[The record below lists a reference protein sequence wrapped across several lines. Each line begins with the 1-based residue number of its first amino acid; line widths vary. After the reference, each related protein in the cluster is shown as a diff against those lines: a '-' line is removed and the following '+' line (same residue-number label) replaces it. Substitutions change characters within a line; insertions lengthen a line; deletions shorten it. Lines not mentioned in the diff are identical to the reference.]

1 VSGLGAILNIIAL
14 LGFVLFIAGAALAVV
29 ATSQG
34 RTARGGVLLA
44 IIGLVAGI
52 LFSIIGQ
59 GVIIVEPTQ
68 VAVVV
73 NSLSGQVEEPKTGG
87 LHIVAPIVQR
97 VAVYYPITQQEYT
110 MSATAAEG
118 ARGSDDAVIA
128 RTNDGQTISI
138 DITILYR
145 IPPATVGELYLN
157 WNENYADGFVRPT
170 TRSIAR
176 EIVSAFSAEEIYGD
190 ARSQLGNDI
199 QTALA
204 ARFAEENLE
213 LTDLLVRDITFS
225 PEFTD
230 AIEQKVVAEQ
240 NLERARTDAQRVEAE
255 AAGRARAQVAE
266 AQGDAESRTIRA
278 AAEAEALRLVSEQ
291 IAANPSLIQ
300 YMYVQNLS
308 DNVRLILVPSSSPF
322 LFDFNSLADPTSGF
336 VAPESVP
343 STTPPDPAA
352 TPAP

>member
-1 VSGLGAILNIIAL
+1 VSGLSAILNIIAL
-14 LGFVLFIAGAALAVV
+14 LGFVIFIAGAALAVLS
-29 ATSQG
+29 ASQG
-34 RTARGGVLLA
+34 RPARGGVLLA
-44 IIGLVAGI
+44 VVGLVAGV
-52 LFSIIGQ
+52 LFSVIGQ

-73 NSLSGQVEEPKTGG
+73 NSLSGEVEEPKSGG
-87 LHIVAPIVQR
+87 LHIVVPVVQR

-118 ARGSDDAVIA
+118 ARGSDDAVVA
-128 RTNDGQTISI
+128 RTNDGQTITI
-138 DITILYR
+138 DITILFR
-145 IPPATVGELYLN
+145 IPAETVGELYLN

-176 EIVSAFSAEEIYGD
+176 EIVSAYSAEQIYGD

-199 QTALA
+199 QAALA
-204 ARFAEENLE
+204 ERFATENLE

-240 NLERARTDAQRVEAE
+240 NLERARTEAQRVEAE

-278 AAEAEALRLVSEQ
+278 GAEASALQLVSEQ
-291 IAANPSLIQ
+291 IAANPGLIQ
-300 YMYVQNLS
+300 YLYVQNLS
-308 DNVRLILVPSSSPF
+308 DNVRLVLLPSSSPF
-322 LFDFNSLADPTSGF
+322 LFDFESLSAANPDL
-336 VAPESVP
+336 VAPEVP
-343 STTPPDPAA
+343 QVTPDATETPAA
-352 TPAP
+352 P